1 MISYNAVIN
10 VAAAW
15 GSWLSALRCTQQLE
29 QVGAWGLGFRVL
41 GFGDSGLGFRV
52 LGFGDWGLGFRV

>member
-41 GFGDSGLGFRV
+41 GFGDWGLGFRV
-52 LGFGDWGLGFRV
+52 LGIGA